1 MSLTLKPGTRLFSVV
16 CATEMIVVKASGAEV
31 DLTIGGAQPVTN
43 AAERGAGGEIADGH
57 GGGSAIGKRYVDADE
72 SVELLVTK
80 PGEGAP
86 AIAGRLMT
94 IKDAKPLP
102 ASD

>member
-1 MSLTLKPGTRLFSVV
+1 MPLTLKPGTRLFSVV

-31 DLTIGGAQPVTN
+31 ELTIGGVQPVTS
-43 AAERGAGGEIADGH
+43 ASDRSTVGEVAEGH
-57 GGGSAIGKRYVDADE
+57 GGGAAIGKRYTDADGTI
-72 SVELLVTK
+72 ELLVTK
-80 PGEGAP
+80 PGEGVP
-86 AIAGRLMT
+86 AVAGELLT

>member
-16 CATEMIVVKASGAEV
+16 CSTEMIVVKASGAEIE
-31 DLTIGGAQPVTN
+31 LTIGGAQPVT
-43 AAERGAGGEIADGH
+43 AAHDRTEHGDVAEGH

-72 SVELLVTK
+72 TVELLVTR
-80 PGEGAP
+80 PGEGVP
-86 AIAGRLMT
+86 AIAGELLT

>member
-16 CATEMIVVKASGAEV
+16 CTTEMIVVKAGSADVE
-31 DLTIGGAQPVTN
+31 LTIGGAQPVTN
-43 AAERGAGGEIADGH
+43 ASDRTEIGGVAEGH
-57 GGGSAIGKRYVDADE
+57 GGGSAIGKRYVDADQ

-80 PGEGAP
+80 PGDGVA
-86 AIAGRLMT
+86 AIAGELLT

>member
-16 CATEMIVVKASGAEV
+16 CTTEMIVVKAAGAEV
-31 DLTIGGAQPVTN
+31 ALTIGGAEPVT
-43 AAERGAGGEIADGH
+43 AAGDRSEAGDVAAGH
-57 GGGSAIGKRYVDADE
+57 GGGSAIGKRYVDSAGAI
-72 SVELLVTK
+72 ELLVTK
-80 PGEGAP
+80 PGEGVP
-86 AIAGRLMT
+86 AVGGELLT